1 MVLILSLY
9 LLYINKVKQQNNTAM
24 DVKELTSKFDALNGA
39 KFISINGYENS
50 QNEVAN
56 VVINT
61 NISTTNAKKKDL
73 EKLKSLNENDFNCI
87 SEKYDISLQEL
98 KLNYSELL
106 DSLIKNI
113 GDYDNRT
120 DKSKA
125 LSEAFKQNNNGTK
138 VFVKEN
144 ELTIYGFLISKTI
157 LTEGEVKKT
166 SKKGK
171 TYIKNS
177 IKEYC
182 EFKMLNYKT
191 YKIKNISNFIVI
203 NKEKVLINI

>member
-1 MVLILSLY
+1 MKMNEI
-9 LLYINKVKQQNNTAM
+9 
-24 DVKELTSKFDALNGA
+24 TSKFDALNGA
-39 KFISINGYENS
+39 KFISINGYKNS
-50 QNEVAN
+50 QKEVAN

-87 SEKYDISLQEL
+87 SKKYDISLQEL

-106 DSLIKNI
+106 ESLIKNI
-113 GDYDNRT
+113 GEYENRT

-138 VFVKEN
+138 VFIKEN
-144 ELTIYGFLISKTI
+144 ELTIYGFLINKI
-157 LTEGEVKKT
+157 VIDRGEIKNT
-166 SKKGK
+166 PTKGK

>member
-1 MVLILSLY
+1 
-9 LLYINKVKQQNNTAM
+9 M

-39 KFISINGYENS
+39 KFISINGYKNS
-50 QNEVAN
+50 QNEIAN

-87 SEKYDISLQEL
+87 SKKYDISLQEL

-113 GDYDNRT
+113 GEYENRT

-138 VFVKEN
+138 VLINNN
-144 ELTIYGFLISKTI
+144 ELTIYGFLINKTI
-157 LTEGEVKKT
+157 ISEGEAKNKPAR
-166 SKKGK
+166 GK
-171 TYIKNS
+171 TYIKNC

-182 EFKMLNYKT
+182 EFKMLNYRT

>member
-1 MVLILSLY
+1 
-9 LLYINKVKQQNNTAM
+9 M
-24 DVKELTSKFDALNGA
+24 DMNVITSKFDALNGA
-39 KFISINGYENS
+39 KFISINGYKNS
-50 QNEVAN
+50 LNEVSN

-73 EKLKSLNENDFNCI
+73 EKLKSLNEKDFDCI
-87 SEKYDISLQEL
+87 SKKYDISLQEL
-98 KLNYSELL
+98 KLNYTELL
-106 DSLIKNI
+106 DSLIKNV
-113 GDYDNRT
+113 GDYENRT

-138 VFVKEN
+138 VFIKEN
-144 ELTIYGFLISKTI
+144 ELTIYGFLINKTVVS
-157 LTEGEVKKT
+157 EGEVKNT
-166 SKKGK
+166 PKKGK
-171 TYIKNS
+171 TYIKNC

-182 EFKMLNYKT
+182 DFHMIKYKT

>member
-1 MVLILSLY
+1 
-9 LLYINKVKQQNNTAM
+9 M

-39 KFISINGYENS
+39 KFISINGYKNS
-50 QNEVAN
+50 QNEIAN

-87 SEKYDISLQEL
+87 SKKYDISLQEL

-113 GDYDNRT
+113 GEYENRT

-125 LSEAFKQNNNGTK
+125 LSEAFKQNNNGTN
-138 VFVKEN
+138 VFIKEN

-157 LTEGEVKKT
+157 LNEGEEKKT
-166 SKKGK
+166 SKRGK
-171 TYIKNS
+171 TYIK
-177 IKEYC
+177 
-182 EFKMLNYKT
+182 
-191 YKIKNISNFIVI
+191 
-203 NKEKVLINI
+203 

>member
-1 MVLILSLY
+1 MVLILSLH

-24 DVKELTSKFDALNGA
+24 KMNEIISKFDALNGA

-50 QNEVAN
+50 QKEVAN

-73 EKLKSLNENDFNCI
+73 EKLKSLTDNDFNCI
-87 SEKYDISLQEL
+87 SEKYNIPLFYL

-113 GDYDNRT
+113 GEYENRT
-120 DKSKA
+120 AQSKA
-125 LSEAFKQNNNGTK
+125 ISEAYKQNNNGTK
-138 VFVKEN
+138 VFIKEN
-144 ELTIYGFLISKTI
+144 ELTIYGFLINKTVI
-157 LTEGEVKKT
+157 CEGEIKNKP
-166 SKKGK
+166 SRGK

-182 EFKMLNYKT
+182 NFHMLNYKV
-191 YKIKNISNFIVI
+191 YKIKSIKNFIVI

>member
-39 KFISINGYENS
+39 KFISINGYKNS
-50 QNEVAN
+50 QNEIAN

-87 SEKYDISLQEL
+87 SEKYNIPLFYL

-113 GDYDNRT
+113 GEYENRT
-120 DKSKA
+120 AQSKA
-125 LSEAFKQNNNGTK
+125 ISEAYKQNNNGTK
-138 VFVKEN
+138 VLINNN
-144 ELTIYGFLISKTI
+144 ELTIYGFLINKTVI
-157 LTEGEVKKT
+157 SEGEIKNKP
-166 SKKGK
+166 SRGK

-182 EFKMLNYKT
+182 NFHMLNYKV
-191 YKIKNISNFIVI
+191 YKIKSIKNCIVI

>member
-1 MVLILSLY
+1 MEKEELDLI
-9 LLYINKVKQQNNTAM
+9 
-24 DVKELTSKFDALNGA
+24 SKFDALKGA
-39 KFISINGYENS
+39 KFISINGYKNS
-50 QNEVAN
+50 QKEFAN

-61 NISTTNAKKKDL
+61 NINTTNAKKKDL

-106 DSLIKNI
+106 ESLIKNV
-113 GDYDNRT
+113 GEYENRT

-138 VFVKEN
+138 VFIKEN
-144 ELTIYGFLISKTI
+144 ELTIYGFIISKTI

>member
-1 MVLILSLY
+1 MKMNEI
-9 LLYINKVKQQNNTAM
+9 
-24 DVKELTSKFDALNGA
+24 TSKFDALNGA
-39 KFISINGYENS
+39 KFISINGYKNS
-50 QNEVAN
+50 QKELAN

-73 EKLKSLNENDFNCI
+73 EKLKSLNTRRSSDL
-87 SEKYDISLQEL
+87 SKKYDITLQDL
-98 KLNYSELL
+98 KLNYTELL

-113 GDYDNRT
+113 GEYENRT

-138 VFVKEN
+138 VFIKEN
-144 ELTIYGFLISKTI
+144 ELTIYGFFISKTI

>member
-50 QNEVAN
+50 QKEIAN

-73 EKLKSLNENDFNCI
+73 EKLKSLNDKDFDCI
-87 SEKYDISLQEL
+87 SKKYNIPLFNL
-98 KLNYSELL
+98 KLNYAELL
-106 DSLIKNI
+106 DNSIKNI
-113 GDYDNRT
+113 GDYENRT
-120 DKSKA
+120 DQSKA
-125 LSEAFKQNNNGTK
+125 ISEAYKQNNNGTK
-138 VFVKEN
+138 VLINNN
-144 ELTIYGFLISKTI
+144 ELTIYGFLINKTI
-157 LTEGEVKKT
+157 ISEGEAKNKPAR
-166 SKKGK
+166 GK

-182 EFKMLNYKT
+182 NFHMLNYKV
-191 YKIKNISNFIVI
+191 YKIKSIKNFIVI